1 MALISTSPRFG
12 ETPMKT
18 VLCVSL
24 VLAIALVLVWNNFLR
39 AEVIVAENPAAT
51 AATPLDKDMT
61 TLDGKDV
68 NLAQKYDGK
77 VVLLVNV
84 ASRCGLTP
92 QYEALQAL
100 HEKYADQGLAI
111 VGVPSNQFNG
121 QEPGSAAEIAEF
133 CEKNYGVE
141 FDLMAKTDVNGP
153 NAAPLYK
160 DLTSKEKNGE
170 LGGKITWN
178 FEKFLFNRQGQ
189 PVARFTPRVKPDAP
203 EVVQLI
209 EAELAK

>member
-1 MALISTSPRFG
+1 
-12 ETPMKT
+12 MKT
-18 VLCVSL
+18 FLCISF
-24 VLAIALVLVWNNFLR
+24 VLAIALALVWNNFLR
-39 AEVIVAENPAAT
+39 AQVIVADDPAKT
-51 AATPLDKDMT
+51 ADAPLDKDMK

-68 NLAQKYDGK
+68 NLAKKYDGK

-84 ASRCGLTP
+84 ASKCGFTP

-100 HEKYADQGLAI
+100 HEKYADEGLAI
-111 VGVPSNQFNG
+111 VGVPSNQFGG
-121 QEPGSAAEIAEF
+121 QEPGTADEIAEF

-141 FDLMAKTDVNGP
+141 FDLLAKVDVNGE

-160 DLTSKEKNGE
+160 ELTSKEKNGE

-189 PVARFTPRVKPDAP
+189 PVARITPRQKPDAP

-209 EAELAK
+209 EAELAKPAE